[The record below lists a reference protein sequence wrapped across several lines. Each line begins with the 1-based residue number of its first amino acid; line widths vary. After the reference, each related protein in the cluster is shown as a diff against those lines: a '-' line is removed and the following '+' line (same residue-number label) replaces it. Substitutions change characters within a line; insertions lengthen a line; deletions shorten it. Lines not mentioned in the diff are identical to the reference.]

1 MKQTEKN
8 FKEKSC
14 KQCGKFFKPKYPGE
28 GFCSD
33 DCRELSQLLR
43 RKELYSLKLK
53 EARRKAEEYNRTHH
67 FCPLCGEPILDGR
80 QNVHFECV
88 LDKWRSGERPQWV
101 KSFFANKGY
110 TVKEVNEL
118 ANKKGLST

>member
-8 FKEKSC
+8 FKDKSC
-14 KQCGKFFKPKYPGE
+14 KQCGKFFKPKYHGE

-33 DCRELSQLLR
+33 DCRELSRLLR
-43 RKELYSLKLK
+43 HKELYPQKLK

-67 FCPLCGEPILDGR
+67 FCPLCGKPILDGR

-101 KSFFANKGY
+101 KNFFANKGY